1 MVYRLPP
8 DFRALHLRSVARVN
22 KAMMVNISFL
32 ILFCF
37 IAAGLQVVN
46 CNPPVGQPVSDSNV
60 PAPKLPTFPSAFSAL
75 IEVNIVNK
83 NYTALFKEFY
93 DLEAN
98 RGSIERTKDGKTH
111 RSIYDYNLDEKTSI
125 DLNAKNCTVYSIS
138 GGRGFN
144 FFGNNNSHIES
155 VAQLF
160 RFAKQYNESYR
171 GVVPVRGI
179 R

>member
-1 MVYRLPP
+1 
-8 DFRALHLRSVARVN
+8 
-22 KAMMVNISFL
+22 MMVNISLL
-32 ILFCF
+32 ILCYF
-37 IAAGLQVVN
+37 IAADLQAVTG
-46 CNPPVGQPVSDSNV
+46 NPPIGQTASDNNV
-60 PAPKLPTFPSAFSAL
+60 PAPELPTFPSAFSAL

-98 RGSIERTKDGKTH
+98 QGSLERTKDGKTH
-111 RSIYDYNLDEKTSI
+111 RSIYDYNLDEKISI
-125 DLNAKNCTVYSIS
+125 DVNAKNCTVHSIT

-144 FFGNNNSHIES
+144 FFGNNNSQIES
-155 VAQLF
+155 VSQLF
-160 RFAKQYNESYR
+160 RFAKEYNESYM

>member
-1 MVYRLPP
+1 
-8 DFRALHLRSVARVN
+8 
-22 KAMMVNISFL
+22 MMVNIFYL
-32 ILFCF
+32 IIFCL
-37 IAAGLQVVN
+37 IAASLQAVR
-46 CNPPVGQPVSDSNV
+46 CNPPVGQPAIDSNF
-60 PAPKLPTFPSAFSAL
+60 PAPELPTFPLAFSAL

-93 DLEAN
+93 DLKAN
-98 RGSIERTKDGKTH
+98 QGSIERTKDGKTH
-111 RSIYDYNLDEKTSI
+111 RSIYDYNLDEKISV
-125 DLNAKNCTVYSIS
+125 DLNAKTCAVHSIS

-155 VAQLF
+155 VSQLF
-160 RFAKQYNESYR
+160 RFAKQYNESYM

>member
-1 MVYRLPP
+1 MC
-8 DFRALHLRSVARVN
+8 SVARVD
-22 KAMMVNISFL
+22 KAMMVDISLLF
-32 ILFCF
+32 LFCF
-37 IAAGLQVVN
+37 LAAGLQVVS
-46 CNPPVGQPVSDSNV
+46 CNPPVGQPASESNV

-93 DLEAN
+93 DLGAN
-98 RGSIERTKDGKTH
+98 QGSIERTKDGMTH
-111 RSIYDYNLDEKTSI
+111 RSIYDYNLDEKISI

-138 GGRGFN
+138 GRRRGFN
-144 FFGNNNSHIES
+144 FFGNNNSHIDS
-155 VAQLF
+155 VSQLF
-160 RFAKQYNESYR
+160 RFAKQYNESYM

>member
-1 MVYRLPP
+1 
-8 DFRALHLRSVARVN
+8 
-22 KAMMVNISFL
+22 MMMYSSL
-32 ILFCF
+32 LKLCCF
-37 IAAGLQVVN
+37 IAAGLQAVN
-46 CNPPVGQPVSDSNV
+46 GNPPVGQPASDSNV

-83 NYTALFKEFY
+83 KYTALFKEFY

-98 RGSIERTKDGKTH
+98 QGSLERTKDGKTH
-111 RSIYDYNLDEKTSI
+111 RSIYDYNLDERISI
-125 DLNAKNCTVYSIS
+125 DLNAKNCTVSSIS

-144 FFGNNNSHIES
+144 FFGNNKSHIES
-155 VAQLF
+155 VSQLF
-160 RFAKQYNESYR
+160 RFAKQYNESYM